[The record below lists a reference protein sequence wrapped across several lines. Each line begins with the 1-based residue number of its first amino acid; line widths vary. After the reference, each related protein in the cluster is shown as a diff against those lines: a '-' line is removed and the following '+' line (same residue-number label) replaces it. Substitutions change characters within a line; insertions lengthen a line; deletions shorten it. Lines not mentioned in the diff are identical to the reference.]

1 MATRRKLNEQGEIRF
16 YEWLEERI
24 AEAGTRKAFAEKTG
38 VHENNLSTLRK
49 GSKAPTERMVEK
61 LAAAYDLS
69 VRDVVGYNGVAD
81 EGMKPRG
88 DRTGTKRKPKKEQP
102 QIPQAL
108 AEPKED
114 KVPFSFINA
123 WIEDNRQRIE
133 ELKGDI
139 ETATLLLEE
148 KKKEI
153 TTLEWLKREW
163 IDHDRD
169 I

>member
-61 LAAAYDLS
+61 LAAAYGLS

-81 EGMKPRG
+81 EDMKPRG
-88 DRTGTKRKPKKEQP
+88 DRTGTKRKPK
-102 QIPQAL
+102 
-108 AEPKED
+108 AEPVLIAPAESKED
-114 KVPFSFINA
+114 SVPFSFIDA

-139 ETATLLLEE
+139 EAATLLLEE